1 MFTVIVYENS
11 HYMDESESYTH
22 GEFLTAEEALAA
34 AKKLVD
40 EDLASSYTPG
50 MAPEDLYRQFAS
62 FGVDPV
68 IVPAPEPPFSAWD
81 YAKERILQICAPP
94 PADPPAPPTL
104 ADWFKTS
111 FDGHGITLDVSTPGY
126 NPWQAR
132 IEWARIVRVCFK
144 TGDFLESDDIY
155 IFTDERPESYLVP
168 TEAAGGLDLWNEII
182 RRGLFDAE
190 LAIRAATSPGDE
202 LFCDPDT

>member
-1 MFTVIVYENS
+1 MSYTVIVYENS

-22 GEFLTAEEALAA
+22 GEFPTAEAALAA

-40 EDLASSYTPG
+40 EDLAAAYSPG
-50 MAPEDLYRQFAS
+50 MPPEDLFRQFTT

-68 IVPAPEPPFSAWD
+68 IVPALEPPFSAWD
-81 YAKERILQICAPP
+81 YAKQRCLEICAPP
-94 PADPPAPPTL
+94 PESNRL

-111 FDGHGITLDVSTPGY
+111 FDEHGITLDVSPPGSKH
-126 NPWQAR
+126 WRAR
-132 IEWARIVRVCFK
+132 IEWARVVRVCFK

-155 IFTDERPESYLVP
+155 IFTDERPESYLVS

-182 RRGLFDAE
+182 RRGLFHAE
-190 LAIRAATSPGDE
+190 IAIRAASSTGNE
-202 LFCDPDT
+202 LFCDPDS

>member
-1 MFTVIVYENS
+1 MSYTVIVYENS

-22 GEFLTAEEALAA
+22 GEFPTAGAALAA

-40 EDLASSYTPG
+40 EDLASAYSPGMTPG
-50 MAPEDLYRQFAS
+50 DLYRQFAT

-68 IVPAPEPPFSAWD
+68 IVPAPETPFSAWD
-81 YAKERILQICAPP
+81 YARERILQICAPP
-94 PADPPAPPTL
+94 AKDPPASPTL

-111 FDGHGITLDVSTPGY
+111 FDDRWITLDVCPPG
-126 NPWQAR
+126 NDPWQAR
-132 IEWARIVRVCFK
+132 IEWARIIRVCFK
-144 TGDFLESDDIY
+144 TGDLLESDDIY
-155 IFTDERPESYLVP
+155 IFTDERPESYLIP
-168 TEAAGGLDLWNEII
+168 TEAAGGLDLWNEMV

-190 LAIRAATSPGDE
+190 LAIRAASSTGE